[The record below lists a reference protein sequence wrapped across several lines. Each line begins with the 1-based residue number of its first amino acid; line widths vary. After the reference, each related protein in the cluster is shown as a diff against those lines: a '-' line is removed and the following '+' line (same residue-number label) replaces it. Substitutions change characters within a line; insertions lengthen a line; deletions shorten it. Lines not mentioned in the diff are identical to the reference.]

1 MRISDWSSDVCS
13 SDLDFPDAVSA
24 LVDVERREQFRE
36 EGTHFE
42 SFYYLTLL
50 WMPPAEEVA
59 RAEAWLY
66 EGRSEADVDPKELLK
81 GFVDRSGRLL
91 HLIEGFVPEAE
102 WLGDGETLTYLHSCV
117 STNRQRVRVP
127 RSEERRGGKES
138 AR

>member
-1 MRISDWSSDVCS
+1 MIRRPPRSTRTDTR
-13 SDLDFPDAVSA
+13 FPYTT
-24 LVDVERREQFRE
+24 LFRS
-36 EGTHFE
+36 E

-102 WLGDGETLTYLHSCV
+102 WLGDGATLTYNNSGAR
-117 STNRQRVRVP
+117 TNR
-127 RSEERRGGKES
+127 
-138 AR
+138 

>member
-1 MRISDWSSDVCS
+1 
-13 SDLDFPDAVSA
+13 
-24 LVDVERREQFRE
+24 
-36 EGTHFE
+36 
-42 SFYYLTLL
+42 
-50 WMPPAEEVA
+50 MPPAEEVA

-127 RSEERRGGKES
+127 ETPVYLDALLTDPTLAGGRTPRLGEHQLRTLTITDS
-138 AR
+138 PTPTYPALPEQTTTP